1 MGSGKGGSP
10 PESVNRQPEPTV
22 DYGPMF
28 AAMGQMAAMNAAMQ
42 AQSMDQMMTMQAMAP
57 EPTATAEPDWQKR
70 ADALREKISASVT
83 ADAAARRGRESTI
96 LTSPLTDEKVKTTES
111 VLTGS

>member
-10 PESVNRQPEPTV
+10 PTEQPRVAEPTI

-28 AAMGQMAAMNAAMQ
+28 AAMGQMAAMNAA
-42 AQSMDQMMTMQAMAP
+42 ANANTMDAMMTMKSMAP
-57 EPTATAEPDWQKR
+57 ETTAVAEPNWKAR
-70 ADALREKISASVT
+70 ADALREKISSSVS
-83 ADAAARRGRESTI
+83 AEVAARRGRESTI